1 MALLSGAGGDD
12 RLQIQLAVFGV
23 VISVMVSAL
32 LPVLIPVSAT
42 GYSLDE
48 IYQERASLEMYTGQ
62 SMVSQAPFV
71 LQHVYL
77 PYTLGSQEYRLTEEG
92 WLYGSELEDGN
103 GDPSYVVGDQEQ
115 IGKTE
120 IRLDPEFK
128 SSVPLYASQT
138 AYLTYTTVNQFDE
151 MFGGGFWSRVAEGLL
166 GFVTALSSPAD
177 LITLGD
183 TVYYDKPGTDYYP
196 TWNYTGYRY
205 ELDPMLRIQ
214 THSAEGSA
222 ADYRTVDDAKLS
234 IVWYDTD
241 GQEGISGGLV
251 LYNNKTN
258 AILASYTAAEIVAQ
272 YNAMSQTAAKF
283 RLDFDGTLVNMWIRF
298 DPDVLINNLDL
309 SQSFSLGKWTVA
321 FTAASADTYL
331 DLQNSNSFT
340 NSLGSM
346 LETYIGI
353 FTLNLPQLSAE
364 WNLAL
369 WILCVMPMGLA
380 MILFL
385 SRFGLAGLGAGILG
399 AAFAAGV
406 ML

>member
-32 LPVLIPVSAT
+32 LPVLIPVNAT

-62 SMVSQAPFV
+62 SMVSQSPFI

-103 GDPSYVVGDQEQ
+103 GNPSYVIGDQEQ

-120 IRLDPEFK
+120 IRLNPEFK

-177 LITLGD
+177 LITLD
-183 TVYYDKPGTDYYP
+183 NTVYYDKPGTDYYP

-251 LYNNKTN
+251 LYNNRTN

-298 DPDVLINNLDL
+298 DADVLINNLDL

-353 FTLNLPQLSAE
+353 FTLDLPQLSAE

>member
-32 LPVLIPVSAT
+32 LPVLIPVSNT

-62 SMVSQAPFV
+62 SMVSQSPFV

-103 GDPSYVVGDQEQ
+103 GNPSYVIGDQEQ

-120 IRLDPEFK
+120 IRLDPEYK

-177 LITLGD
+177 LITLDD

-251 LYNNKTN
+251 LYNSKSN

-283 RLDFDGTLVNMWIRF
+283 RLDFDGTLVNMWIKF

-331 DLQNSNSFT
+331 DLQNSSSFT